1 VHPDEVG
8 RSFVSCDDI
17 LSRLLKG
24 VSSDGDRSLSLSLA
38 LTEEGGWRERAG
50 QGEKLA
56 ELHVELLIVM
66 RVRECVGCSV
76 MKRPSAVA
84 DAEQG

>member
-1 VHPDEVG
+1 M
-8 RSFVSCDDI
+8 
-17 LSRLLKG
+17 
-24 VSSDGDRSLSLSLA
+24 
-38 LTEEGGWRERAG
+38 LTKEGGWREGAG
-50 QGEKLA
+50 QGEELA